1 MLFKH
6 LFLILIVS
14 LVFASCLV
22 DTAEIPKNQ
31 QVTIYTDCLTKDDV
45 SLFRSFRK
53 KEDVRVKIVHLPA
66 DSILQII
73 QKEGYNTKA
82 DVIILRSLYD
92 IQRVDKANIL
102 EGLKSWKLDELVSG
116 KFKAKDN
123 TWFGIGV
130 DPYVF
135 VAKNDTISTLSEFGE
150 LLHKNQYNK
159 WSTNLETSADLVPM
173 LAPILQKK
181 KRSDAIE
188 WYMDFLEN
196 DYVQVKEHD
205 KEGIPIL
212 TTDVLVTNYTSYTAM
227 SKRNDSTDFHMHL
240 TFPNQS
246 KKGTFYN
253 LICAGVVKQARN
265 YENARLLVEYLA
277 ASHMNEKINNRWNTF
292 PISLQTRTH
301 IYAYQN
307 TTFKIYKG
315 SNARI
320 LVNYPNVNRIVK
332 KKRKR
337 KIVVPE
343 VVPEN
348 SEETPEIPE

>member
-1 MLFKH
+1 MLFKY
-6 LFLILIVS
+6 LFIISFVS
-14 LVFASCLV
+14 LVFTSCI
-22 DTAEIPKNQ
+22 DTAKIPKDQ
-31 QVTIYTDCLTKDDV
+31 IVTVYTDCLNKDDV
-45 SLFRSFRK
+45 PLFRRFRK
-53 KEDVRVKIVHLPA
+53 KEHIRVKIIHLPV

-82 DVIILRSLYD
+82 DVVILKSLYD
-92 IQRVDKANIL
+92 MQRVTKVDIL
-102 EGLKSWKLDELVSG
+102 QRLRSWKLDELVDK
-116 KFKAKDN
+116 KFKSKNN

-135 VAKNDTISTLSEFGE
+135 VAKNDTISTIAEFGE
-150 LLHKNQYNK
+150 LLHKKNYNK
-159 WSTNLETSADLVPM
+159 WSTNLETSTDLVPM

-196 DYVQVKEHD
+196 DYVQAKEND
-205 KEGIPIL
+205 KDGVSLI
-212 TTDVLVTNYTSYTAM
+212 TTDVLVTNYTSYAAM

-240 TFPNQS
+240 TFPNQN

-265 YENARLLVEYLA
+265 YENARLLLEYL
-277 ASHMNEKINNRWNTF
+277 STSYMNEKLNDRWNTF

-301 IYAYQN
+301 VYAYQN
-307 TTFKIYKG
+307 TSFKIYKG

-320 LVNYPNVNRIVK
+320 LVNYPNIHRIIK
-332 KKRKR
+332 KKRR
-337 KIVVPE
+337 RIIVVPE
-343 VVPEN
+343 VVSEN
-348 SEETPEIPE
+348 LENVVQ